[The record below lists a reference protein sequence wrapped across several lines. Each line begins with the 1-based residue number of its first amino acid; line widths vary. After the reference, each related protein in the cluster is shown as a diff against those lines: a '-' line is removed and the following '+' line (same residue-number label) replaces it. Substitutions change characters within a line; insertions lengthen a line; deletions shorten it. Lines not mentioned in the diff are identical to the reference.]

1 MWEERGRERSE
12 GEVRSRRARRQ
23 GTHNSG
29 DQAGEGSREPRE
41 ADVQVLQQQHEE
53 KEGEAGCHGRAGQA
67 RGEGQVCLACERR
80 RETERRGAGK
90 EQGRWRREG
99 EESRC
104 SSSEENRRGSGG
116 RVRGRGRRTRGQDT
130 RAGHEVQ
137 EDRREVQRREGAG
150 SRGKVHE
157 EEGGRSHEEHC
168 A

>member
-1 MWEERGRERSE
+1 MWEERGRERPE
-12 GEVRSRRARRQ
+12 GQLRSRRARRQ

-90 EQGRWRREG
+90 M
-99 EESRC
+99 EE
-104 SSSEENRRGSGG
+104 
-116 RVRGRGRRTRGQDT
+116 RGRGESVQQQRREQERKWGESERERETDT
-130 RAGHEVQ
+130 RAGHEGRTRGTGGQ
-137 EDRREVQRREGAG
+137 ERGTEERG
-150 SRGKVHE
+150 SRKQGK
-157 EEGGRSHEEHC
+157 GT
-168 A
+168 